1 MSTTVTKLRVKDED
15 FLVASMIERCPKSMM
30 IRELL
35 QNALEAA
42 GSAPEG
48 ERRVEF
54 STVPV
59 EGTPKLAVW
68 NSGTG
73 LTGPELYRM
82 CDIAASIRKET
93 GLDRNFGMGAKVAS
107 LPSNQ
112 NGMRYRSARRGVVQ
126 EVMIGKY
133 DGVYGRLL
141 RPGPDG
147 QMREVIHVTE
157 SAAAEG
163 RPLDQ
168 EWTEV
173 VLLGNAPEQN
183 TAKDPYNGHPRSPA
197 HWLIETIGHR
207 FFRFPAGTEV
217 MIKPGIARLT
227 RPLRVVSL
235 AERLAQL
242 EHYEAVKGPD
252 GIVLHYAYDAD
263 LPRKEGVMLH
273 ESLGAIVYQNEMY
286 AVASGNIWRRE
297 APSFGIPF
305 AARNVIVLV
314 ELPADYPVQPEA
326 YREFL
331 RYRTATQG
339 QVRLMDYAGLVSRH
353 IPGWLAKLLADASP
367 DALYLDEVREMMRT
381 MLEQM
386 EVQRRRPRQKPGVP
400 SAQPPVPPV
409 PQAAAATEALPPGTA
424 PAPVLEIPPALFLL
438 RDPAE
443 LADRELTHRAAAYYA
458 ETHQLHINL
467 TYPAVPAMVERLM
480 ALAPATVE
488 SEAAT
493 TAAQTISERAM
504 VMRVVR
510 ALAYGLAKRDQP
522 KVWREQHL
530 RTLLSPESLTL
541 AGDDIETGWPDAEQA
556 MRNAIATLPP
566 APQEGEA
573 EAETAAPA

>member
-1 MSTTVTKLRVKDED
+1 MSATVTKLRVKDED
-15 FLVASMIERCPKSMM
+15 FLVASMIERCPKTMM

-42 GSAPEG
+42 QSAPEG

-59 EGTPKLAVW
+59 GGTPKLAIW

-112 NGMRYRSARRGVVQ
+112 NGMRYRSARKGTVQ

-133 DGVYGRLL
+133 EGVYGRLL

-163 RPLDQ
+163 RPLDR

-183 TAKDPYNGHPRSPA
+183 TAADPYNGHPRSPA
-197 HWLIETIGHR
+197 HWLPDTIGHR

-217 MIKPGIARLT
+217 VIGPGIARLAQ
-227 RPLRVVSL
+227 PLTVVSL
-235 AERLAQL
+235 AERLARL

-252 GIVLHYAYDAD
+252 GIVLHYAYDPA

-273 ESLGAIVYQNEMY
+273 ESLGAVVHQNEMY
-286 AVASGNIWRRE
+286 AVARGNVWRRE

-305 AARNVIVLV
+305 AARHVIVLV
-314 ELPADYPVQPEA
+314 ELPDDYPVQPEA

-331 RYRTATQG
+331 RYRAGTQA
-339 QVRLMDYAGLVSRH
+339 QLRLMDYAGLVSRH
-353 IPGWLAKLLADASP
+353 IPGWLARLLADASP
-367 DALYLDEVREMMRT
+367 DALYLDEVREMMRA
-381 MLEQM
+381 MLEEM
-386 EVQRRRPRQKPGVP
+386 EVQRRRPPPKPGMP
-400 SAQPPVPPV
+400 GAAPPAPPAQPADPAAKAG
-409 PQAAAATEALPPGTA
+409 PQAPP
-424 PAPVLEIPPALFLL
+424 PAPVLETPPALFLL

-467 TYPAVPAMVERLM
+467 AYPAVPALAGRLL
-480 ALAPATVE
+480 ALAPATVDP
-488 SEAAT
+488 EAASD
-493 TAAQTISERAM
+493 AAQTIAERAM
-504 VMRVVR
+504 VLRVVR

-522 KVWREQHL
+522 KAWREAHL
-530 RTLLSPESLTL
+530 RALLSPESLTL

-556 MRNAIATLPP
+556 MRTALLTLPP
-566 APQEGEA
+566 APA
-573 EAETAAPA
+573 EAGAEAPI

>member
-112 NGMRYRSARRGVVQ
+112 NGMRYRSARKGVVQ
-126 EVMIGKY
+126 EVMIGKFG
-133 DGVYGRLL
+133 GVYGRLL
-141 RPGPDG
+141 RPGTDG

-173 VLLGNAPEQN
+173 VLFGNAPEQN
-183 TAKDPYNGHPRSPA
+183 TALDPYNGHPRSPA

-217 MIKPGIARLT
+217 IIKPGIARLT
-227 RPLRVVSL
+227 QPLRVVSL

-273 ESLGAIVYQNEMY
+273 ESLGAVVHQNEMY
-286 AVASGNIWRRE
+286 AVARGNAWRRE

-305 AARNVIVLV
+305 AARSVIVLV

-331 RYRTATQG
+331 RYRTATQA

-353 IPGWLAKLLADASP
+353 IPEWLSKLLADASP

-386 EVQRRRPRQKPGVP
+386 EVQRRRPPPKPGLP
-400 SAQPPVPPV
+400 GAQPPAPP
-409 PQAAAATEALPPGTA
+409 AAAAKPETPP
-424 PAPVLEIPPALFLL
+424 PAPVLETPPALFLL

-467 TYPAVPAMVERLM
+467 AYPAVPALAERLL

-493 TAAQTISERAM
+493 SAAQTISERAM

-522 KVWREQHL
+522 KAWREQHL
-530 RTLLSPESLTL
+530 RALLSPESLTL

-556 MRNAIATLPP
+556 MRTALAALPP
-566 APQEGEA
+566 APAESEA
-573 EAETAAPA
+573 EAAVPA